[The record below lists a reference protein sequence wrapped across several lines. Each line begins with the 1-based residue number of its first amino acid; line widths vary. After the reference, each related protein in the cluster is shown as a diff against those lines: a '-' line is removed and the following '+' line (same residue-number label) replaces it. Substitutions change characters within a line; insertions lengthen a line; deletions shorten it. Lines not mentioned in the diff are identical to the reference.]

1 MPTMIKDILRV
12 SAEAPRRTKAEVLCK
27 LTEELGEVAT
37 MINKPTKEFDEPLA
51 GEIADC
57 LNALVDLLYIDLA
70 EKNPDADPYILMQ
83 STEILLE
90 KWSHRKVR
98 KWRDNY
104 VKFKA
109 IEDGL

>member
-1 MPTMIKDILRV
+1 MSMIKDILRV
-12 SAEAPRRTKAEVLCK
+12 SAEAPRRTKQEVLCK
-27 LTEELGEVAT
+27 LIEEVGEIAT

-57 LNALVDLLYIDLA
+57 INALVDLLYIDLA
-70 EKNPDADPYILMQ
+70 EKNSHADHYDLMMA
-83 STEILLE
+83 TETILE